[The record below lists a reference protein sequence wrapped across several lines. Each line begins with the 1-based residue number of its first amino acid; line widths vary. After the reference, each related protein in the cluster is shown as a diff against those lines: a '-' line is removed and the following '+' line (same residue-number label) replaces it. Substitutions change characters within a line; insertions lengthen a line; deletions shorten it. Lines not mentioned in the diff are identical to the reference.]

1 MADELTEL
9 HENAEHGA
17 KHAELAPV
25 TISMAIL
32 AVLVAAISLMGHRAH
47 TEELLGQTRATD
59 QWAQYQAKSIRE
71 HSYKVFL
78 DELGVFTVQN
88 PAKTEELKAKYA
100 KEVDRYDGEM
110 KEIQTQATETEGEVK
125 TAGKRGDRFDLA
137 EVLLESALVICSI
150 TLLTHKRAFW
160 ALGLL
165 VAATGAV
172 IAATGFMIK

>member
-1 MADELTEL
+1 MAGDLQEL

-17 KHAELAPV
+17 KHSDLAPV

-32 AVLVAAISLMGHRAH
+32 AVLVATISLVGHDAH
-47 TEELLGQTRATD
+47 TEELLSETRATD

-88 PAKTEELKAKYA
+88 PAKIEELKTKYG

-110 KEIQTQATETEGEVK
+110 KEIQDQATDTEKDVNKEHR
-125 TAGKRGDRFDLA
+125 RGDRFDLS
-137 EVLLESALVICSI
+137 EVLLESSLVICSI
-150 TLLTHKRAFW
+150 TLLTHKKLFW
-160 ALGLL
+160 LFGLL
-165 VAATGAV
+165 IAAAGLV
-172 IAATGFMIK
+172 IACTAFLIK